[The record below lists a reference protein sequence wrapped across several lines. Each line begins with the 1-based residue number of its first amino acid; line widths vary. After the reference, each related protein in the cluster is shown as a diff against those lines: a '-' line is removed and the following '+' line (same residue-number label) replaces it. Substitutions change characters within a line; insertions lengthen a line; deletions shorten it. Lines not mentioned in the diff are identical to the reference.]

1 MGPKQIRKNFQVIAD
16 CARHPRC
23 SDRFEFSSGSERN
36 QGQTIRSNRVVW
48 SITSIFG
55 NFTKFTR
62 SWKNHYSC
70 KFSILW
76 HFTLLSWLI
85 GCALFSNVQY
95 DLAHAPSVTILYLL
109 YFIYWQLHVDIF
121 WILNKLCSSHQTL
134 LYYFNDCDYIGNNPL
149 NFYL

>member
-62 SWKNHYSC
+62 SERIITAVSFQFYG
-70 KFSILW
+70 IL
-76 HFTLLSWLI
+76 H
-85 GCALFSNVQY
+85 CCH
-95 DLAHAPSVTILYLL
+95 D
-109 YFIYWQLHVDIF
+109 
-121 WILNKLCSSHQTL
+121 
-134 LYYFNDCDYIGNNPL
+134 
-149 NFYL
+149 